1 MDVGVIFYSDRKV
14 SLELSLT
21 LGSYSIPKINVNNKK
36 QIINEINKRWK
47 INCEE
52 FNVLKEENITYII
65 VNDWENKLKS
75 RRGHKM
81 IWFNL
86 NKAIEKTNGFDKQ
99 SLTFFMNSYKEVML
113 NNHKQVGIAKNEECI
128 KYNLI
133 TKAIIIAKEDKI
145 LTFNDN
151 NKYKTHLIE
160 PNLGEFIEDKLNI
173 EEISKIYVNE
183 PKRYSLNIIK
193 IKDENLTFLDDKQL
207 NLKFIHKNELNCPI
221 ISKIM

>member
-14 SLELSLT
+14 ALELSLT
-21 LGSYSIPKINVNNKK
+21 LGTYSIPKIKINNKK
-36 QIINEINKRWK
+36 QIINEINKRWN

-52 FNVLKEENITYII
+52 FNVLKEENTTYLI
-65 VNDWENKLKS
+65 VNDWDNRLKS

-86 NKAIEKTNGFDKQ
+86 NKAIEKIDGFDKE
-99 SLTFFMNSYKEVML
+99 SLTFFINSYKEVML
-113 NNHKQVGIAKNEECI
+113 NNHKQVGIAKNEECL

-151 NKYKTHLIE
+151 NEYKTHLIE
-160 PNLGEFIEDKLNI
+160 PKLGEFIEEKLNI

-193 IKDENLTFLDDKQL
+193 IKDESLTFLDDKQL